1 MQNWYRLIPA
11 VAHNLS
17 QHHPN
22 QQSKVAS
29 DSDSNSEIVP
39 VPFLYQSAKS
49 FDDSIAALSWCHTE
63 CIYKLAMLK
72 DQMDI
77 IHAVQTNQENGMIEC
92 QEGKSTESEC
102 WLIDLSR
109 VKAMS

>member
-1 MQNWYRLIPA
+1 
-11 VAHNLS
+11 
-17 QHHPN
+17 
-22 QQSKVAS
+22 
-29 DSDSNSEIVP
+29 
-39 VPFLYQSAKS
+39 
-49 FDDSIAALSWCHTE
+49 
-63 CIYKLAMLK
+63 
-72 DQMDI
+72 MDI